1 MNAKDTI
8 LQALRRGPEAD
19 ARSHPVRR
27 EEIPVNSREGM
38 IFDIQRFSIHDG
50 SGIRT
55 LVFMKG
61 CPLDCLWCCNPESQ
75 STTPEL
81 MLFPSR
87 CIGCGACRE
96 ACQNQAVAPGGAGVL
111 VTDRSLCRVCGRCV
125 EVCPV
130 EARALRGRVISVEE
144 VLREVE
150 RDEIFYRTSGGGVTV
165 SGGEPLLQA
174 AFVAELLKACRCQG
188 ISTAI
193 ETCGHAPW
201 EDFVLVLAHTDTV
214 LFDIKHVDPIAHRRF
229 TGVGNELILANLGR
243 VVRSGTHVVLRLP
256 LVPGC
261 TADADTVRAVAT
273 LAREL
278 GIAELHLLPYHRL
291 GESKYQALGRS
302 YLPQGLTPSSAEEMQ
317 GLKRIAEDGTGL
329 TVRVG
334 G

>member
-1 MNAKDTI
+1 
-8 LQALRRGPEAD
+8 
-19 ARSHPVRR
+19 
-27 EEIPVNSREGM
+27 M

-50 SGIRT
+50 AGIRT

-61 CPLDCLWCCNPESQ
+61 CPLQCLWCCNPESQ
-75 STTPEL
+75 LMAPEL

-96 ACQNQAVAPGGAGVL
+96 ACQNKAVTPNEAGAL
-111 VTDRSLCRVCGRCV
+111 ATQRSFCQTCGRCV

-130 EARALRGRVISVEE
+130 DARALRGRLISVEE

-150 RDEIFYRTSGGGVTV
+150 RDQIFYRTSGGGVTI

-174 AFVAELLKACRCQG
+174 GFVAELLTACRRHG
-188 ISTAI
+188 IDTAI

-201 EDFVLVLAHTDTV
+201 EDFALVLAHTDTV
-214 LFDIKHVDPIAHRRF
+214 LFDIKHVDTIAHRRF
-229 TGVGNELILANLGR
+229 TGVGNELILANLRR
-243 VVRSGTHVVLRLP
+243 VVKSGARVVLRLA

-261 TADADTVRAVAT
+261 DADAETVRAIAA

-291 GESKYQALGRS
+291 GESKYEALGRS
-302 YLPQGLTPSSAEEMQ
+302 YPLQGLTPPSAEEIQ